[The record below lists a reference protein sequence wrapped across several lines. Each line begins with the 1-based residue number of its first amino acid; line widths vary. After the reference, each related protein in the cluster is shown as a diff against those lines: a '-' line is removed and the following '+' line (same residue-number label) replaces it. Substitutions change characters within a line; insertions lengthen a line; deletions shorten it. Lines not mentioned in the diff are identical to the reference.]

1 MIILSQAVWLQYPV
15 CVLSPGVRIPV
26 SRAQAEVWCLQ
37 CHRFMWSDVIFMW
50 RQHERMLPTPSKPRS
65 RIPIC
70 NNSFM
75 TKYQNSADSPD
86 YKTYHTLDEDAENTY
101 LTYLWSTI
109 LYCLIDKV
117 PRFLEL
123 GWMVCDGGQ
132 GKYHGG
138 YLILTSSVFQCWG
151 VVYCWTGPWW
161 AVGEGIKMCGTYQD
175 NSTTQTFLS
184 SKIYGKNSTGQG
196 SINQYNSNC
205 FKNDKMRYV
214 CAGKYI
220 LKYHYSYVAIQF

>member
-101 LTYLWSTI
+101 DLPMIHHIILPDRQSAQISWIGLNGLRWWTRKIPRRISYLDLISFPVLRGGVLLYWVVVSCWRGHKNVRDLSGQFNNSDIPFIKNIWEKFHWSRV
-109 LYCLIDKV
+109 DK
-117 PRFLEL
+117 
-123 GWMVCDGGQ
+123 
-132 GKYHGG
+132 
-138 YLILTSSVFQCWG
+138 
-151 VVYCWTGPWW
+151 
-161 AVGEGIKMCGTYQD
+161 
-175 NSTTQTFLS
+175 
-184 SKIYGKNSTGQG
+184 
-196 SINQYNSNC
+196 SI
-205 FKNDKMRYV
+205 
-214 CAGKYI
+214 
-220 LKYHYSYVAIQF
+220 

>member
-1 MIILSQAVWLQYPV
+1 MITIS

-101 LTYLWSTI
+101 DLPRFNI
-109 LYCLIDKV
+109 LYSLILIDKV

-123 GWMVCDGGQ
+123 GWMVWDGGQ

-151 VVYCWTGPWW
+151 VLYW
-161 AVGEGIKMCGTYQD
+161 AVVSCWRGHKNVRDLSGQFNNSDIPFIKNIWEKFHWSRVD
-175 NSTTQTFLS
+175 
-184 SKIYGKNSTGQG
+184 K
-196 SINQYNSNC
+196 SI
-205 FKNDKMRYV
+205 
-214 CAGKYI
+214 
-220 LKYHYSYVAIQF
+220 

>member
-1 MIILSQAVWLQYPV
+1 MITIS

-101 LTYLWSTI
+101 DLPMIHHIILPDRQSAQISWIGLNGLRWWTRKIPRRISYLDLISFPVLRGGV
-109 LYCLIDKV
+109 LYC
-117 PRFLEL
+117 
-123 GWMVCDGGQ
+123 C
-132 GKYHGG
+132 
-138 YLILTSSVFQCWG
+138 
-151 VVYCWTGPWW
+151 TGPWW

-214 CAGKYI
+214 CASKYI

>member
-1 MIILSQAVWLQYPV
+1 MPK
-15 CVLSPGVRIPV
+15 IPT
-26 SRAQAEVWCLQ
+26 W
-37 CHRFMWSDVIFMW
+37 
-50 RQHERMLPTPSKPRS
+50 PT
-65 RIPIC
+65 
-70 NNSFM
+70 
-75 TKYQNSADSPD
+75 YDS
-86 YKTYHTLDEDAENTY
+86 TL
-101 LTYLWSTI
+101 
-109 LYCLIDKV
+109 LYSLILIDKV

-123 GWMVCDGGQ
+123 GWMVWDGGQ

-151 VVYCWTGPWW
+151 VVYCCTGPWW
-161 AVGEGIKMCGTYQD
+161 ACGEGIKMCGTYQD

-214 CAGKYI
+214 CASKYI
-220 LKYHYSYVAIQF
+220 LKSWNNGKEVPRWGVAEIQKMSPSTTGRCYCCH